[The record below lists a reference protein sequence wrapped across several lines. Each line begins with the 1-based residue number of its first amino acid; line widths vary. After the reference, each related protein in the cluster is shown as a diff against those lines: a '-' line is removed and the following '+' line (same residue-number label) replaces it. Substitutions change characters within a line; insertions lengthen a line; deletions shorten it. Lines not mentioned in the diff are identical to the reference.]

1 MQADNKIDILAIL
14 IRFILCINAIS
25 DTNIDIV
32 NPIPA
37 ISETINTAIQLML
50 IGFSVI
56 FNLQPMKLKNI
67 IPKGLPIQSPKTI
80 P

>member
-14 IRFILCINAIS
+14 TIFILCINAIS

-37 ISETINTAIQLML
+37 ISETINTAIQLIL
-50 IGFSVI
+50 DGFSVI